1 MAQETQG
8 HHLWETGAGFA
19 AHELFFFFA
28 DSSVRVLSSV
38 STSSFE
44 KSLTEIL
51 GVLFEMM
58 REQVEMFIADETKRV
73 HWPDPQ

>member
-1 MAQETQG
+1 MG
-8 HHLWETGAGFA
+8 SGAEFA

-58 REQVEMFIADETKRV
+58 REQVEMFITDEMKRV